1 MSGNGAGWICKR
13 CEKPQPEPKSHP
25 SVKHC
30 QPCRPLA
37 KKEQTA
43 AYQKAHLADLRGARP
58 DLAEERRRKA
68 RG

>member
-1 MSGNGAGWICKR
+1 MSDNGPGWICKR
-13 CEKPQPEPKSHP
+13 CGKEQTEPKSHP

-30 QPCRPLA
+30 KPCKPLA

-58 DLAEERRRKA
+58 DLAFQRSKA